1 MAASSYQSVPLE
13 LDLDAAVAAASD
25 VGVAPIPSSGG
36 AGSAQSRLFSCFGH
50 PMAMDRPGLGLPSP
64 FWTMLFR
71 MIFGALVVVLFAVVP
86 LARLQQIW
94 FMPLVG
100 VGAATLANAVP
111 VGGGIV
117 FFPFLLASGLAG
129 TFNAVAFGVAT
140 QMLGNGTFG
149 LLGWLRKDPARIAW
163 YALPYT
169 VLPSLLG
176 SLLAI
181 FGPATTG
188 EAGIKRLFGCF
199 ALGVAAFVLRAAA
212 RGGVHALVA
221 AREHGSAGMT
231 VLSPTSGA
239 GGSGGGGGG
248 GGSAAA
254 MEAGGGAAPGGVASG
269 GGTPQRNAV
278 GAGAW
283 LLVMLASVFGGWL
296 VGNIGIGNA
305 VVTFL
310 SLVVLLGVDSHR
322 AVPTAI
328 IAGGWTSAFNGLI
341 HLLVLRDVP
350 TDLWLA
356 VLPGVFCGASV
367 APHVHTALGPINMLR
382 TFGVFLALSA
392 LHMLSH

>member
-1 MAASSYQSVPLE
+1 
-13 LDLDAAVAAASD
+13 
-25 VGVAPIPSSGG
+25 
-36 AGSAQSRLFSCFGH
+36 
-50 PMAMDRPGLGLPSP
+50 MAMDKPGLGLPSS
-64 FWTMLFR
+64 FWTILFR

-111 VGGGIV
+111 GRPTDPPCCTDSYRLTLLPPAATALGTPDSSPLAVGGGIV

-176 SLLAI
+176 SLLAT
-181 FGPATTG
+181 FGPATTD

-231 VLSPTSGA
+231 VLSPNSSGA
-239 GGSGGGGGG
+239 EGGGGGG
-248 GGSAAA
+248 GGDGGGSAVDAAAA

-269 GGTPQRNAV
+269 GGMPRRNAV

-310 SLVVLLGVDSHR
+310 SLVVLLGVDSQR